1 MPLYEYE
8 CTSCGRRFEVLQ
20 KYSDE
25 SVSVCIH
32 CGGPVNR
39 LLSSTA
45 IQFKGT
51 GWYVTD
57 YARKSSPSAE
67 SKSQGDGKGA
77 EGEKP
82 AATTSSE
89 TKETKPSEEASKS
102 TPPSSTTK
110 KSS

>member
-67 SKSQGDGKGA
+67 SKSKEDGKSA
-77 EGEKP
+77 KGEKP

-102 TPPSSTTK
+102 TSPSSTTK
-110 KSS
+110 NSS